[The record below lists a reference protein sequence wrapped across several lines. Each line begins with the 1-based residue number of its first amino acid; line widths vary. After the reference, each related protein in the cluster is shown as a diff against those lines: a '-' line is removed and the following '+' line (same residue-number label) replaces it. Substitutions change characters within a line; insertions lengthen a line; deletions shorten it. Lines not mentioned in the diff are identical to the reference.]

1 MRKDNLR
8 KNILCKKFLSCFCI
22 AAMLFSS
29 GCGSSAAAADRTA
42 SFTSQNGSG
51 DVLADP
57 APGQTASDLASGQV
71 AGQAASEQETPPG
84 LLEDA
89 SLQEKEADAGAADQT
104 LTNPSANENS
114 ISYVGDLSS
123 ADGEIDVDLTTLS
136 SVVIY
141 SVVFNMMQKPED
153 YIGKK
158 IRIFGNY
165 STAYEEQNDVRY
177 HACIIQDATQCC
189 AQGIEF
195 ELTDDYVFPDD
206 YPEVWDEIVVVGT
219 FDIYKD
225 GGSTYCTLR
234 NAHLE

>member
-1 MRKDNLR
+1 MS
-8 KNILCKKFLSCFCI
+8 KNIPIKKLISLLCVMGMF
-22 AAMLFSS
+22 FSS
-29 GCGSSAAAADRTA
+29 GCGSSTATADRTS
-42 SFTSQNGSG
+42 SFTSQTSST
-51 DVLADP
+51 DQAVDP
-57 APGQTASDLASGQV
+57 SL
-71 AGQAASEQETPPG
+71 AGQDTPPG
-84 LLEDA
+84 LSDEVPVQTTDSEALSTDLTSVDA
-89 SLQEKEADAGAADQT
+89 S
-104 LTNPSANENS
+104 SNENS
-114 ISYVGDLSS
+114 ISYVGDLAS

-158 IRIFGNY
+158 VRIFGNY
-165 STAYEEQNDVRY
+165 STAYEEQSGVRY

-206 YPEVWDEIVVVGT
+206 YPEVWDDIVVVGT